1 MTYNPDIHHR
11 RSIRLRDYD
20 YSSAGAYFVTIR
32 TENREGLFGNVTDGD
47 MRLNNFGVVVAECW
61 RALPTHFPAVELDE
75 FVVMPNHFH
84 GIFVLDTIVGAQ
96 HAAPGI
102 TTPGPICSVQKGAQH
117 AAPLQTSGHT
127 NVMSGSLGAI
137 VRSFKSAA
145 SKRINEIRND
155 PGSPVWQRNYYER
168 IIRNDHELERIREY
182 IVNNPLQWTDDS
194 DNPMNTPS

>member
-20 YSSAGAYFVTIR
+20 YSSAGAYFVTIHAG
-32 TENREGLFGNVTDGD
+32 NREGLFGSVTDGD
-47 MRLNNFGVVVAECW
+47 MRLNNFGVVVDECW
-61 RALPTHFPAVELDE
+61 RAIPTHFPSVELDE
-75 FVVMPNHFH
+75 FVTMPNHFH
-84 GIFVLDTIVGAQ
+84 GIIILDVPSKPVGAQ
-96 HAAPGI
+96 HAAPQF
-102 TTPGPICSVQKGAQH
+102 TTPGH
-117 AAPLQTSGHT
+117 A

-155 PGSPVWQRNYYER
+155 PGGPVWQRNYYER

-182 IVNNPLQWTDDS
+182 IVNNPLQWDDDS